1 MLNDFM
7 SISTLITAA
16 AFMLPLEQD
25 IKKPRPSTR
34 TDSGGLP
41 SHVISAIR
49 FEGDGPRPG
58 ENIKKKLLSRVGQPL
73 DRHHVEADARL
84 LMRTKWYSS
93 VNVYY
98 EESPRKSGKLI
109 LTFDVRSFKK

>member
-1 MLNDFM
+1 MLNKNMCM
-7 SISTLITAA
+7 SSLIAVA

-25 IKKPRPSTR
+25 IKKPHPSSHP
-34 TDSGGLP
+34 DNGGLP

-58 ENIKKKLLSRVGQPL
+58 ENIKKKLLSRVRRPL
-73 DRHHVEADARL
+73 DQHHLDADLRM

-93 VNVYY
+93 IAAYY

-109 LTFDVRSFKK
+109 LTFDVHAIKK